1 MTGTRSV
8 TDVRIIV
15 EGLSDVIK
23 VSEALRH
30 ASLGGD
36 YGATVTAIIPT
47 TNPDIARNAAFGADI
62 VIVALDND
70 ASGSQLSERMDDVLD
85 GMCGAVEHVR
95 LPPGQNVEYTD
106 VSLIRDA
113 LEKAVVRAGLQA
125 LSLFAKPSY
134 EIEEPY
140 PLPDEG
146 LDGDEEEPTVP
157 GVDILESHELPGNAN
172 DADDLL
178 FEINR
183 LEIENSNYESRV
195 GELERRVNE
204 LLIDSYER
212 YDLSE
217 VWSSLYT
224 EEMPDAEEVAFVASR
239 LSDDVFVSNNF
250 IFAQSLKKVED
261 FLQTVKET
269 LS

>member
-1 MTGTRSV
+1 MTGTSSV

-15 EGLSDVIK
+15 EGLSDVVK

-70 ASGSQLSERMDDVLD
+70 ASGNQLSERMYAVLD
-85 GMCGAVEHVR
+85 GTCGAVEHVR

-106 VSLIRDA
+106 VFLIRDA

-134 EIEEPY
+134 EIEEPF
-140 PLPDEG
+140 PLPDEAS
-146 LDGDEEEPTVP
+146 DEDEGTTVT
-157 GVDILESHELPGNAN
+157 GVDLLENQNLPEQAS

-212 YDLSE
+212 YDLPE
-217 VWSSLYT
+217 VWSSLYVD
-224 EEMPDAEEVAFVASR
+224 EMPDAEEIAFVASR

-250 IFAQSLKKVED
+250 IFAQSLKTVED